1 MYDLSRHSRTRR
13 DTDNMSNPRLSVA
26 LENGRYAKVQTWQKE
41 PRLDLREWEISEVT
55 GKHDMKPTKKGI
67 SLKLHQIKSLSDKM
81 DFIDE
86 SLDKHEEGTWHLGHN
101 VYVSLQEN
109 NPCVDIRHYWRPPN
123 QNEIVPTKKGL
134 CLRPTEYGNLK
145 KFWKDIEQSLPEL
158 ETFVFCIDQDD
169 HLNQEGMLRC
179 PACNPN
185 DYLNW

>member
-1 MYDLSRHSRTRR
+1 
-13 DTDNMSNPRLSVA
+13 MSNPRLSVA

-109 NPCVDIRHYWRPPN
+109 NPCVDIRQYWRPPN
-123 QNEIVPTKKGL
+123 QLRSFRQRKDFVCDPQNTVISRNSGKILSRVYRSWRPSFSALIKTIIWIKKE
-134 CLRPTEYGNLK
+134 CS
-145 KFWKDIEQSLPEL
+145 DVLPV
-158 ETFVFCIDQDD
+158 TQTII
-169 HLNQEGMLRC
+169 
-179 PACNPN
+179 
-185 DYLNW
+185 

>member
-86 SLDKHEEGTWHLGHN
+86 SLDKLKKEPGIWVTMFMFPYKKIIHVWTSASIGDHLTKMRSFRQRKDFVCDPQNTVISRNSGKILN
-101 VYVSLQEN
+101 RVYRS
-109 NPCVDIRHYWRPPN
+109 WRPSFSAL
-123 QNEIVPTKKGL
+123 IKT
-134 CLRPTEYGNLK
+134 
-145 KFWKDIEQSLPEL
+145 I
-158 ETFVFCIDQDD
+158 I
-169 HLNQEGMLRC
+169 
-179 PACNPN
+179 
-185 DYLNW
+185 